1 MAPQLAEIP
10 RPADSLEL
18 KERRVD
24 VPLAKSP
31 GASRPGFDLPPIP
44 CRLARHGPPRLRHEL
59 AVTPR
64 MHGLGPDAKARSNL
78 RRPDGNRLAGR
89 LGSPTRH
96 TSIDALSATPVK
108 QRFMAYQ
115 RR

>member
-1 MAPQLAEIP
+1 M
-10 RPADSLEL
+10 
-18 KERRVD
+18 D
-24 VPLAKSP
+24 VSLAKSP
-31 GASRPGFDLPPIP
+31 GASRPGLDLRPLPR
-44 CRLARHGPPRLRHEL
+44 RLARHGPAWLRHEL

-64 MHGLGPDAKARSNL
+64 MHGLPPDAKARSNL

-96 TSIDALSATPVK
+96 SSIDALSAISVK
-108 QRFMAYQ
+108 RSLWYL